1 MSTGSARP
9 LEDAYRISHTDLVTW
24 LAELSDLDVLDA
36 YQLVSQV
43 GQAPLANVCDPN
55 YTCVAKLDKRWSLGA
70 TPYGGIHDR
79 LRETARRYLA
89 QR

>member
-1 MSTGSARP
+1 MTG
-9 LEDAYRISHTDLVTW
+9 
-24 LAELSDLDVLDA
+24 LDVLDA

-55 YTCVAKLDKRWSLGA
+55 YSCVAKLDKRWSLGA
-70 TPYGGIHDR
+70 TPYGGIHER